1 MYQQKGNPFLTLGS
15 DLGRDMSL
23 AREARNYNIDNQ
35 ERESFS
41 LPITDFERA
50 FEGPTYIPSTNI
62 RSLYRPMEDLSS
74 LYDNSQMEAMYN
86 QSMISQQLAYQNMIP
101 QQSPY
106 RNIIP
111 QQLPYQNII
120 PQQQLPYRNIIHQQL
135 AYQNIIQQP
144 PSQSMRQIPSQNN
157 IYQERMRQFLPR
169 KFEQKELVDEQKEMP
184 SYKKIAEIAI
194 IPLENLKS
202 DLENIKEDPSL
213 TSLLKGAIKYLEDT
227 SPEKEA
233 KINSLIEDFKNG
245 YLGEEEYQILL
256 IEFLIGNNNMLESI
270 EDFLEVI
277 PEEKRAVSLA
287 SFIKR
292 YGKGLRIKPEW
303 IFLIKK
309 AQKIISKSDE
319 DIDISSMTQNIP
331 LNKIKEILSYGE
343 VVSNFPN
350 SDIFSRNLKYAG
362 KDFTE
367 ALEKYVEKRQEEIY
381 NLASRLV
388 FENLEIYLSK
398 ISEAKVSPLLKE
410 TIAYLKDNSL
420 EKQEAID
427 KAIKKFLL
435 NRKSSPIL
443 TTAFLQ
449 GNRAMFDI
457 AEDYL
462 LTFDEGEDRYEALA
476 IFYNNS
482 DFTEKY
488 DLWKIFI
495 KRGNMI
501 LNGDIE
507 EAEDFGFFYMFDD
520 LTEEQLKEIIYYE
533 TIPNVVNKDILEWNL
548 KYDRRKFI
556 EMAEKHID
564 LMKEMEFY
572 RLAGGMEGEQL
583 RF

>member
-1 MYQQKGNPFLTLGS
+1 MPRQ
-15 DLGRDMSL
+15 
-23 AREARNYNIDNQ
+23 
-35 ERESFS
+35 SF
-41 LPITDFERA
+41 
-50 FEGPTYIPSTNI
+50 
-62 RSLYRPMEDLSS
+62 
-74 LYDNSQMEAMYN
+74 
-86 QSMISQQLAYQNMIP
+86 
-101 QQSPY
+101 
-106 RNIIP
+106 
-111 QQLPYQNII
+111 
-120 PQQQLPYRNIIHQQL
+120 
-135 AYQNIIQQP
+135 QNIIQQS

-157 IYQERMRQFLPR
+157 IYQERMRQFLPQ
-169 KFEQKELVDEQKEMP
+169 KFEQKELVDEQKEIP

-476 IFYNNS
+476 VFYNNS
-482 DFTEKY
+482 GFTEKY

-501 LNGDIE
+501 SNGDIE